1 MSSIRQVARL
11 SPSAQQMPVSFWQS
25 LPEASLVSTH
35 WLLLHMKWVHS
46 LLVEP
51 QSTRSTHATQV
62 FVLESQTGRFG
73 VPAQWSFVTHS
84 THDPRPSQTG
94 FSGVVQLK
102 TQVFVSR
109 HASQPSSLQWPF
121 LVHWTQR
128 LLAVQTG
135 LASGQ
140 VLGVSPRQHSPTS
153 HSPLQQRLPFSAAV
167 HSAAVVQGMH
177 RPLLVQI
184 GAVGSVQSVAVWQA
198 THWPASE
205 QMRSPG
211 SHALHGHCAFVQH
224 SAPRS
229 QSPPQQ
235 TPLCCPIVQP
245 VPGS

>member
-35 WLLLHMKWVHS
+35 WLWLHTKWVHS

-62 FVLESQTGRFG
+62 FELESQTGRFG
-73 VPAQWSFVTHS
+73 ELAQWSLATHS
-84 THDPRPSQTG
+84 THDPLPSQTG

-109 HASQPSSLQWPF
+109 HASQASSLHWPL

-128 LLAVQTG
+128 FLAVQIG

-140 VLGVSPRQHSPTS
+140 VLEVSPRQHSPVS

-184 GAVGSVQSVAVWQA
+184 GAVGSVQSVAV
-198 THWPASE
+198 
-205 QMRSPG
+205 
-211 SHALHGHCAFVQH
+211 
-224 SAPRS
+224 
-229 QSPPQQ
+229 
-235 TPLCCPIVQP
+235 
-245 VPGS
+245 